1 MFMVTE
7 NETEN
12 FNGELVSLSES
23 TGLQRQ
29 LPVSN

>member
-12 FNGELVSLSES
+12 FNRELVSLSES
-23 TGLQRQ
+23 TDCKASCL
-29 LPVSN
+29 